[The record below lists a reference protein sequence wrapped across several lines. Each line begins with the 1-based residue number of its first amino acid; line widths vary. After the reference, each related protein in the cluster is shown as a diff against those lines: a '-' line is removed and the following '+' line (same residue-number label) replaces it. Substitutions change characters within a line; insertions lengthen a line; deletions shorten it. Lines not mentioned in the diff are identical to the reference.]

1 MSPIAENLN
10 SHELTIR
17 NYADGFSYIV
27 VDSDKH
33 TFVPAA
39 LYQETKKSKY
49 LDFLGLKEDNSVV
62 CADYLKPVDMY
73 NIYSVSKKV
82 HAKLKNLENTEFRH
96 ASTLLLEELIK
107 ENLERI
113 DDTRVYLNVKNNSF
127 EMMVL
132 KAANLLFDN
141 TFRFK
146 TKEDFLYFVLFSMEQ
161 LHLDAEITPVYF
173 MGMIEKDSQ
182 VVELVTRYIRDVRFK
197 TERI

>member
-33 TFVPAA
+33 IFVPAA

-62 CADYLKPVDMY
+62 CADYLEPVDMY
-73 NIYSVSKKV
+73 NIYNVSKKE

-113 DDTRVYLNVKNNSF
+113 DDTRVYLIVKNNSF

>member
-62 CADYLKPVDMY
+62 CADYLEPVDMY
-73 NIYSVSKKV
+73 NIYSVSKKE

-127 EMMVL
+127 EMMIL

-161 LHLDAEITPVYF
+161 LHLDAELTPVYF

>member
-62 CADYLKPVDMY
+62 CADYLEPVDMY
-73 NIYSVSKKV
+73 NIYSVSKKE

-96 ASTLLLEELIK
+96 VSTLLLEELIK

>member
-62 CADYLKPVDMY
+62 CADYIEPVDMY
-73 NIYSVSKKV
+73 NIYSVSKKE

-127 EMMVL
+127 EMMIL

>member
-62 CADYLKPVDMY
+62 CADYLEPVDMY
-73 NIYSVSKKV
+73 NIYSVSKKE

-96 ASTLLLEELIK
+96 VSTLLLEELIK

-182 VVELVTRYIRDVRFK
+182 VLELVTRYIRDVRFK

>member
-1 MSPIAENLN
+1 MSPASNKLN
-10 SHELTIR
+10 INELTIR

-62 CADYLKPVDMY
+62 CADFLEPVDMY

>member
-62 CADYLKPVDMY
+62 CADYLEPVDMY
-73 NIYSVSKKV
+73 NIYSVSKKE